1 METTK
6 KLKPHEVINERF
18 IELLEKGVAPWRQ
31 PWQSRQRGLAINIVS
46 GKKYTGCNF
55 FITNFQEFN
64 SSRWGTYQQFKKL
77 GGQVKKGE
85 KGTPII
91 FYTCL
96 EKEGKEGEGKEK
108 IPFAKLSYVFNL
120 DQVEGI
126 KMDEVQTVKLNNH
139 ETIQACEN
147 AIKNFPLGF
156 PKPIHKEDRAFYK
169 PSLDIINL
177 PEIGLFSSSQE
188 YYHTYFHEAI
198 HATGHERRLKREGV
212 TNSNYFGNEC
222 YSKEELIAE
231 LGASYMSAHCGIDA
245 DIIENSSSY
254 IAGWL
259 KVLRENPRYITQSSA
274 KAWKAYQ
281 YLTNA

>member
-1 METTK
+1 MD
-6 KLKPHEVINERF
+6 KLKPYEIINNKF
-18 IELLEKGVAPWRQ
+18 IEMLEKGVAPWRQ
-31 PWQSRQRGLAINIVS
+31 PWKSRQKGLAENIIS

-55 FITNFQEFN
+55 FITNIQEFK
-64 SSRWGTYQQFKKL
+64 SSKWGTFQQFKKL

-91 FYTCL
+91 FYTQI
-96 EKEGKEGEGKEK
+96 EKEKEDGEKES
-108 IPFAKLSYVFNL
+108 IPFAKLSYIFNL

-126 KMDEVQTVKLNNH
+126 QIEEKQNVKLNDN
-139 ETIQACEN
+139 ESIEACEN
-147 AIKNFPLGF
+147 IIKNFPLGF
-156 PKPIHKEDRAFYK
+156 PKAEHKEDRAFYQ
-169 PSLDIINL
+169 PCLDIINL
-177 PEIGLFSSSQE
+177 PEIGLFSNAQE

-212 TNSNYFGNEC
+212 TQSNYFGSEC

-231 LGASYMSAHCGIDA
+231 LGASYMSAHCGIDT

-259 KVLRENPRYITQSSA
+259 KVLKENPRYITQSSA
-274 KAWKAYQ
+274 KAWQAFQ
-281 YLTNA
+281 YLTIA